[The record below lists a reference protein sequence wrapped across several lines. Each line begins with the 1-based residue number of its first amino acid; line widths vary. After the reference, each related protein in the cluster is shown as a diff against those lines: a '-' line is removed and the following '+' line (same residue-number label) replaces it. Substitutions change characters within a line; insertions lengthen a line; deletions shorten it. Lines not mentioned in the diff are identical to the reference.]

1 MLLPHGWPD
10 SSTSPE
16 STCRLHTLSLNGL
29 LSPVVEPVAGG
40 VRFQAVVS
48 SQTLGGQ
55 LAGDTDGQKDLC
67 SISDMGTLSPTV
79 VMRTQI
85 LTPPG
90 EATSKVLGLSEPQCL
105 LL

>member
-1 MLLPHGWPD
+1 MVSSPLWWSLLLEGSGLLPAPFY
-10 SSTSPE
+10 
-16 STCRLHTLSLNGL
+16 L
-29 LSPVVEPVAGG
+29 
-40 VRFQAVVS
+40 QAVVS

-55 LAGDTDGQKDLC
+55 LAGDTGGQKDLW

-90 EATSKVLGLSEPQCL
+90 EATSKVPGLSEPQCL